1 MLIGSN
7 PAFLFIH
14 EVVESKDNKYDL
26 GFVQLNSEKI
36 ISFWLVHVH
45 SEALSFIFQSPRL
58 GIRILKEGTVS
69 SLVHPVHGVQLPVT
83 ILSPVASG
91 CARVFHLPEV
101 QNSCH

>member
-1 MLIGSN
+1 MLIVSN

-14 EVVESKDNKYDL
+14 EAVENKTNKYDL
-26 GFVQLNSEKI
+26 GFGQLNYEKM
-36 ISFWLVHVH
+36 ISFWLIHVH

-69 SLVHPVHGVQLPVT
+69 SLVHPVHGVQLPVR

-91 CARVFHLPEV
+91 CAHSFHLPEV
-101 QNSCH
+101 HDSCH